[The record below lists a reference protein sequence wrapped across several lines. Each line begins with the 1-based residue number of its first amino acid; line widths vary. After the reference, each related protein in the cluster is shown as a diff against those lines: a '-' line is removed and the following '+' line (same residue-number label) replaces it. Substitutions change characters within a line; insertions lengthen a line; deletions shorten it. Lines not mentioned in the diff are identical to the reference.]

1 VTATSIATT
10 SIATPPVDKTTVC
23 LNQYVHYHPNH
34 LCVIGI
40 ASTHAALNNGS
51 PITRV
56 TYRSSGSGVNMTDI
70 KMSGKKKAGSLKVRA
85 NTVLCDVVLENGMSY
100 EVVAGID
107 GALIEAN
114 KRIVE
119 NPTLLFN
126 DPRYRGYIGII
137 QQKKDRVLKR
147 DLGSLIGAT
156 KK

>member
-1 VTATSIATT
+1 
-10 SIATPPVDKTTVC
+10 
-23 LNQYVHYHPNH
+23 
-34 LCVIGI
+34 
-40 ASTHAALNNGS
+40 
-51 PITRV
+51 
-56 TYRSSGSGVNMTDI
+56 MTDI

-126 DPRYRGYIGII
+126 DPRYRGYIAII

>member
-1 VTATSIATT
+1 
-10 SIATPPVDKTTVC
+10 
-23 LNQYVHYHPNH
+23 
-34 LCVIGI
+34 
-40 ASTHAALNNGS
+40 
-51 PITRV
+51 
-56 TYRSSGSGVNMTDI
+56 
-70 KMSGKKKAGSLKVRA
+70 
-85 NTVLCDVVLENGMSY
+85 VLCDVVLENGMSY